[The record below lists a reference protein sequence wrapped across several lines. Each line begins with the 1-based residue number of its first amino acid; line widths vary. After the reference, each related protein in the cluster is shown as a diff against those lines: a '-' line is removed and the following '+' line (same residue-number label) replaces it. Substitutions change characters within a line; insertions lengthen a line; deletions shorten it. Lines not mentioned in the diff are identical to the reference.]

1 MIKNGFSIEIDPK
14 NRGLDSRR
22 RMREAGLLTRTYTQ
36 RSPSGGF
43 HETYICSAEI
53 AKTIK
58 NAVGTIPGYPGT
70 DVRAADKGYIL
81 GAGSTIA
88 AGVYGIE
95 DDAPVASA
103 LPALLDILPKSN
115 PDFVQKIE
123 PPKEGQDSESEKAR
137 AIDYLVNHAPEA
149 IEGHG
154 GDNTTIRVINR
165 VRDHNLS
172 EGIVLELLEEYWNGS
187 KAIPPWDHTELA
199 RKVKSASKSR
209 QNAIGVKAPENE
221 LEAVEPHD
229 LRTDQSAPP
238 PGDWDQPADLWK
250 EEKPPEDMLQ
260 DIVHPFLNAFGKDRA
275 RSLGVNSDAIT
286 AAAVAVV
293 GSLIPAT
300 NRLQCIKIEVPG
312 PCFAFFGPPL
322 SAIRGQPN
330 RPR

>member
-1 MIKNGFSIEIDPK
+1 
-14 NRGLDSRR
+14 
-22 RMREAGLLTRTYTQ
+22 MREAGLLTRTYTQ

-43 HETYICSAEI
+43 HETDSCSAEI
-53 AKTIK
+53 AKIIK

-70 DVRAADKGYIL
+70 DIRAADKGYIL

-88 AGVYGIE
+88 AGVYEIE
-95 DDAPVASA
+95 DDAPIASA
-103 LPALLDILPKSN
+103 LSALLDILPKSN
-115 PDFVQKIE
+115 PDLVQKFE

-187 KAIPPWDHTELA
+187 KTIPPWDHAELA

-221 LEAVEPHD
+221 LEAIEPND

-250 EEKPPEDMLQ
+250 EEKPPRTCSG
-260 DIVHPFLNAFGKDRA
+260 A
-275 RSLGVNSDAIT
+275 
-286 AAAVAVV
+286 
-293 GSLIPAT
+293 
-300 NRLQCIKIEVPG
+300 
-312 PCFAFFGPPL
+312 L
-322 SAIRGQPN
+322 SIRF
-330 RPR
+330 